1 MQDVTENLIKDL
13 RRFGAQMLNDCE
25 EALTLTEEQLH
36 AIRFGCYHGWHI
48 ARVGSLIPTLSSM
61 LTPHCVF
68 QALINFISYAAY

>member
-36 AIRFGCYHGWHI
+36 AIRF
-48 ARVGSLIPTLSSM
+48 VTMGSILLELDP
-61 LTPHCVF
+61 
-68 QALINFISYAAY
+68 